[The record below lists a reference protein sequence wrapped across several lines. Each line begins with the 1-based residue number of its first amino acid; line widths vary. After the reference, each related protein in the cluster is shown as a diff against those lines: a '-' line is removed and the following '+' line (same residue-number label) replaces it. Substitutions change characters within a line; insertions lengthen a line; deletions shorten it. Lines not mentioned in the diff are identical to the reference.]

1 MHIAFL
7 VDFALFEYMRYVP
20 SDNRLVALEQLN
32 HLSLRQPDGLVLQT
46 NVQPDCFI
54 RLVNN
59 YLVISC
65 HILYATLSQ
74 TRRIRLL
81 TARPRG

>member
-1 MHIAFL
+1 MQKMHIAFL

-20 SDNRLVALEQLN
+20 SDHRLVALEQLN

-59 YLVISC
+59 YLIVGC
-65 HILYATLSQ
+65 HIT
-74 TRRIRLL
+74 
-81 TARPRG
+81 